1 MYYDQNISL
10 IFYVKDGS
18 HVGLR
23 HPSCVYITTQRLQYK
38 RCVHL
43 RNNFPCSITLIGV
56 SQAGTR
62 VLQYDFEN
70 MFIVYLRSFGKYK
83 FPFRW
88 FSTGIVWTEVDI
100 LYLSI
105 QTSFCPPV
113 FSWPLKTQ
121 DIYQRLSRYPTRDNW
136 ILNEIYFYI
145 RGYEG
150 TSMKLIL
157 HFLHVSLKLGKF
169 YLS

>member
-1 MYYDQNISL
+1 MVKVVIQGKLFAVAYTLRTYCNSSLWAEFVNKNRCISVRLVSEEVKIILIIPIIVSYDQNISM
-10 IFYVKDGS
+10 IFYMKDWS
-18 HVGLR
+18 HVRLL

-43 RNNFPCSITLIGV
+43 RNNFPCIITLIV
-56 SQAGTR
+56 VNQAGTR

-105 QTSFCPPV
+105 
-113 FSWPLKTQ
+113 
-121 DIYQRLSRYPTRDNW
+121 
-136 ILNEIYFYI
+136 
-145 RGYEG
+145 
-150 TSMKLIL
+150 
-157 HFLHVSLKLGKF
+157 
-169 YLS
+169 